1 MMIAATAQI
10 HQLLLVASN
19 IRDFY
24 GCGIPLLNPFRDFQE
39 INYSI
44 LWGGQ
49 HDIGVNLSWK

>member
-10 HQLLLVASN
+10 HQLLLVADN
-19 IRDFY
+19 I
-24 GCGIPLLNPFRDFQE
+24 GCGILLLNPFRDFQE